1 MKINFEFA
9 VLQNLKLKS
18 FILRWGDSFGV
29 ILKNAGSLV
38 GTQVVTSAIGFFYWW
53 LAARKFPPQAV
64 GLASASVSA
73 MILLGTI
80 GIMGFGTL
88 LMGMLRREPNQAGDL
103 IASALVAVGFAGLLV
118 GLLFVWSTSWIS
130 SDLEVWS
137 ANIGN
142 VFLFVASVGLASIV
156 LVVDQSLIGL
166 LRGDLQLWRN
176 ANFALAKLAILWA
189 ITYWLSDAS
198 GVTIFSTWFAGN
210 LISLAILIGYAIFN
224 GRQIFGYRPKIDL
237 LRKFGY
243 DALVHHSL
251 NIALQAPG
259 LALPVIVTIVL
270 SAQLNAY
277 FYASWMI
284 ASFVYVGPIA
294 LATVLYAVGSVDTA
308 MLSQKFR
315 STLNFSLVIGALA
328 CGGLF
333 IIADRMLWI
342 FGPDYAGQATWC
354 LRILSLAVFPI
365 IIKNLYVAVYRI
377 RNRVIV
383 ATRLVIIGS
392 ALELLLAAAGGKI
405 GGLVGL
411 SIGWVV
417 AVFIEGLIM
426 FPTVIQAINTRQM
439 PDEQLPGGFGV
450 TSKSV

>member
-1 MKINFEFA
+1 MKNYFQNS
-9 VLQNLKLKS
+9 VLQDLKLKS
-18 FILRWGDSFGV
+18 FIVRWGDSFDV

-53 LAARKFPPQAV
+53 LAARRFPPQAV

-80 GIMGFGTL
+80 GVMGFGTL
-88 LMGMLRREPNQAGDL
+88 LMGMLRREPDQAGDL
-103 IASALVAVGFAGLLV
+103 IVSALVAVGFAGLLL

-137 ANIGN
+137 ANIWN
-142 VFLFVASVGLASIV
+142 VLLFGASVGLASIV

-176 ANFALAKLAILWA
+176 TIFALAKLGVLLA
-189 ITYWLSDAS
+189 ITYWLSGAS
-198 GVTIFSTWFAGN
+198 GVTIYSTWFVGN
-210 LISLAILIGYAIFN
+210 LISCAFLIGYAVFN
-224 GRQIFGYRPKIDL
+224 GQRIFGYRPKIGL
-237 LRKFGY
+237 LRKLGY
-243 DALVHHSL
+243 DALIHHSL

-294 LATVLYAVGSVDTA
+294 LATVLYAVGSVDNA

-315 STLNFSLVIGALA
+315 STLNFSLMIGALA

-333 IIADRMLWI
+333 VIADRVLWM
-342 FGPDYAGQATWC
+342 FGSDYAAQAAWC

-365 IIKNLYVAVYRI
+365 TIKSLYVAVYRI
-377 RNRVIV
+377 RNRIIM
-383 ATRLVIIGS
+383 ATRLVIVGS
-392 ALELLLAAAGGKI
+392 ALELLLAAAGGI
-405 GGLVGL
+405 IDGLVGL

-417 AVFIEGLIM
+417 AVFVEGLIM
-426 FPTVIQAINTRQM
+426 FPTVIQAIKTPQM
-439 PDEQLPGGFGV
+439 PDEQLAGEFGA
-450 TSKSV
+450 TPKSI